1 MPRAFS
7 AIARSV
13 ETPAQGM
20 FRAIAMPLTQ
30 ETPMRTPVKEPG
42 PAETAMRS
50 TSSSVRPERRSTLS
64 TIGISV
70 WLCVCFVC
78 I

>member
-1 MPRAFS
+1 
-7 AIARSV
+7 
-13 ETPAQGM
+13 
-20 FRAIAMPLTQ
+20 
-30 ETPMRTPVKEPG
+30 MRTPVNEPG

-50 TSSSVRPERRSTLS
+50 TSPSVRSARRSTLS

-70 WLCVCFVC
+70 WLCVCFVF